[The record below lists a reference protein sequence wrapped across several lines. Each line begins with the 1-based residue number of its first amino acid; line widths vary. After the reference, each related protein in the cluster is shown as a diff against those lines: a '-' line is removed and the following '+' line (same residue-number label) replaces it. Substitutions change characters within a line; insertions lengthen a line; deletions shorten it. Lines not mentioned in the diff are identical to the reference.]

1 MRNRKRS
8 EKKISV
14 YGEGETLYDDVKVSK
29 SVIICEIYDEPNMLM
44 KMRWTLDG
52 VDSRFT
58 CVMEMDPL
66 SLLEEKSEDSI
77 EVILRRWVGS
87 WVLSCIKSEIE
98 MKRWQ

>member
-1 MRNRKRS
+1 MRDKIESRKR
-8 EKKISV
+8 ISV
-14 YGEGETLYDDVKVSK
+14 YGEGETLYDDVKVPE

-44 KMRWTLDG
+44 KMRWSLNG
-52 VDSRFT
+52 IDSRFT

-98 MKRWQ
+98 IKRWQ